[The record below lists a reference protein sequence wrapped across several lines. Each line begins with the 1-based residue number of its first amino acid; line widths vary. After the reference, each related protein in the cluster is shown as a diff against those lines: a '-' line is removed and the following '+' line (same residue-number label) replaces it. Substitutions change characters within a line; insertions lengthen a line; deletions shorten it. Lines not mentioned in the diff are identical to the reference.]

1 VKKRGLE
8 RNGYLPLYRQLEEI
22 LKQRIANQEWVSGN
36 RIPTETELIEEFDV
50 SRTTVREAV
59 DQLVQEGLLD
69 RLQGRGTFVRR
80 QPLEIPL
87 GPLTGFAE
95 EVVELGR
102 IPSAILISTELTRDF
117 FYEAH
122 QLKVSHEEAV
132 LRIERVR
139 LADGEPIALERT
151 FWPRD
156 IGELLLEEDL
166 NQAHFYPILESHGI
180 YLREADETILA
191 VNASEEEVRVLGVEP
206 GEALLEMRRVSY
218 GEDGRPVEFVR
229 NRYRSD
235 KYFYQVHLRRGQ
247 SR

>member
-1 VKKRGLE
+1 MRRGHLE
-8 RNGYLPLYRQLEEI
+8 RNGSLPLYRQLEEI
-22 LKQRIANQEWVSGN
+22 MKQRITNQDWEAGA

-69 RLQGRGTFVRR
+69 KLQGRGTFVRR
-80 QPLEIPL
+80 QPLEVPL

-95 EVVELGR
+95 EVLERGQ
-102 IPSAILISTELTRDF
+102 IPSATLLSTELSRDF

-122 QLKVSHEEAV
+122 QLKVPHGEPV

-151 FWPRD
+151 FWPKAV
-156 IGELLLEEDL
+156 GELLLEEDL
-166 NQAHFYPILESHGI
+166 NRAQFYPILERHGV
-180 YLREADETILA
+180 YLVEADEKILA
-191 VNASEEEVRVLGVEP
+191 ANASEEEVRILGVEP

-218 GEDGRPVEFVR
+218 GEDGRPVEFAR

-235 KYFYQVHLRRGQ
+235 RYFYQVHLRRG
-247 SR
+247 

>member
-1 VKKRGLE
+1 MSRGHLE
-8 RNGYLPLYRQLEEI
+8 RNGFLPLYRQLEEI
-22 LKQRIANQEWVSGN
+22 MKQRITNQDWVAGT
-36 RIPTETELIEEFDV
+36 RIPTETELIEEFGV

-69 RLQGRGTFVRR
+69 KLQGRGTFVRR
-80 QPLEIPL
+80 QPLEVPL

-95 EVVELGR
+95 EVLERGQ
-102 IPSAILISTELTRDF
+102 IPSATLLSTELSRDF

-122 QLKVSHEEAV
+122 QLKVPHGEAV

-151 FWPRD
+151 FWPRAV
-156 IGELLLEEDL
+156 GELLLEEDL
-166 NQAHFYPILESHGI
+166 NRAQFYPILERHGV
-180 YLREADETILA
+180 YLVEADEKILA
-191 VNASEEEVRVLGVEP
+191 ANASEEEVRILGVEP

-218 GEDGRPVEFVR
+218 GEDGRPVEFAR

-235 KYFYQVHLRRGQ
+235 RYFYQVHLKRG
-247 SR
+247 

>member
-1 VKKRGLE
+1 MRRGHLE
-8 RNGYLPLYRQLEEI
+8 RNGSLPLYRQLEEI
-22 LKQRIANQEWVSGN
+22 MKQRITNQDWEAGE
-36 RIPTETELIEEFDV
+36 RIPTETELIEEFGV

-69 RLQGRGTFVRR
+69 KLQGRGTFVRR
-80 QPLEIPL
+80 QPLEVPL

-95 EVVELGR
+95 EVLERGQ
-102 IPSAILISTELTRDF
+102 IPSATLLSTELSRDF

-122 QLKVSHEEAV
+122 QLKVPHGEAV

-151 FWPRD
+151 FWPRAV
-156 IGELLLEEDL
+156 GELLLEEDL
-166 NQAHFYPILESHGI
+166 NRAQFYPILERHGV
-180 YLREADETILA
+180 YLVEADEKILA
-191 VNASEEEVRVLGVEP
+191 ANASEEEVRILGVEP

-218 GEDGRPVEFVR
+218 GEDGRPVEFAR

-235 KYFYQVHLRRGQ
+235 RYFYQVHLKRG
-247 SR
+247 

>member
-1 VKKRGLE
+1 MKERRLE

-22 LKQRIANQEWVSGN
+22 LKQRIANQEWVFGT

-69 RLQGRGTFVRR
+69 RIQGRGTFVRR
-80 QPLEIPL
+80 QPLEVPL
-87 GPLTGFAE
+87 GRLTGFAE
-95 EVVELGR
+95 EVLERGQV
-102 IPSAILISTELTRDF
+102 PSALLLSTELTRDF

-122 QLKVSHEEAV
+122 QLKVSHEEPV

-151 FWPRD
+151 FWPQD

-166 NQAHFYPILESHGI
+166 NQAQFYPILESHGI
-180 YLREADETILA
+180 RLGEADETILA
-191 VNASEEEVRVLGVEP
+191 ANAGEEEIRTLGVEP

-218 GEDGRPVEFVR
+218 GENGRPLEFAR
-229 NRYRSD
+229 NRYLSD
-235 KYFYQVHLRRGQ
+235 KYSYHVHLRRG
-247 SR
+247 

>member
-1 VKKRGLE
+1 MKERRLE

-22 LKQRIANQEWVSGN
+22 MKQRIINQEWAAGT
-36 RIPTETELIEEFDV
+36 RIPTEMDLIEEFDV

-59 DQLVQEGLLD
+59 DQLVHEGLLD
-69 RLQGRGTFVRR
+69 KIQGRGTFVLR
-80 QPLEIPL
+80 QPLEVPL

-95 EVVELGR
+95 EVLERGQ
-102 IPSAILISTELTRDF
+102 IPSAVLLSTEFTRDF

-122 QLKVSHEEAV
+122 QLRVSHEEAV

-151 FWPRD
+151 FWPEA

-180 YLREADETILA
+180 YLREAEETILA
-191 VNASEEEVRVLGVEP
+191 ANAGEEEVRILGVGP
-206 GEALLEMRRVSY
+206 ARRFWRCGASAMAKTA
-218 GEDGRPVEFVR
+218 VR
-229 NRYRSD
+229 WS
-235 KYFYQVHLRRGQ
+235 
-247 SR
+247 SREIAIAPTSTSIKCI

>member
-1 VKKRGLE
+1 MRRGHLE
-8 RNGYLPLYRQLEEI
+8 RNGSLPLYRQLEEI
-22 LKQRIANQEWVSGN
+22 MKQRITNQDWEAGA

-69 RLQGRGTFVRR
+69 KLQGRGTFVRR
-80 QPLEIPL
+80 QPLEVPL

-95 EVVELGR
+95 EVLERGQ
-102 IPSAILISTELTRDF
+102 IPSATLLSTELSRDF

-122 QLKVSHEEAV
+122 QLKVPHGEAV

-151 FWPRD
+151 FWPRAV
-156 IGELLLEEDL
+156 GELLLEEDL
-166 NQAHFYPILESHGI
+166 NRAQFYPILERHGV
-180 YLREADETILA
+180 YLVEADEKILA
-191 VNASEEEVRVLGVEP
+191 ANASEEEVRILGVEP

-218 GEDGRPVEFVR
+218 GEDGRPVEFAR

-235 KYFYQVHLRRGQ
+235 RYFYQVHLKRG
-247 SR
+247 